1 MTLNY
6 KVEGQAKLSATPIVL
21 LHGLFG
27 SLENLSG
34 LAGRLANDFRV
45 YSVDLPNHGHSAHF
59 DFLTLADHASVFAE
73 WLDRQGL
80 PSVALWGHSLGGK
93 VAMEVALS
101 SPERVTKLAVADI
114 SPVAY
119 QRRHDDIFEALKS
132 LQIDVLK
139 SRKEADEQLKAK
151 IPDTAI
157 RGFLLKNLVKSANGF
172 YWRCNIAGIKA
183 SYGELINEN
192 LAGNY
197 LRPALFLKGQ
207 NSNYI
212 TDDHRSAVEQRF
224 SDVTLKI
231 ITDAEHWI
239 HAEKPDLVARITR
252 QFFSI

>member
-27 SLENLSG
+27 SLGNLSG
-34 LAGRLANDFRV
+34 LAQRLANDFRV
-45 YSVDLPNHGHSAHF
+45 YSVDLPNHGQSAQF
-59 DFLTLADHASVFAE
+59 DFLSLPDHARVFAE
-73 WLDRQGL
+73 WLDQQGL

-101 SPERVTKLAVADI
+101 APERVTKLAVADI

-132 LQIDVLK
+132 LQIDALK
-139 SRKEADEQLKAK
+139 SRREADEQIKTK
-151 IPDTAI
+151 VPSTAI
-157 RGFLLKNLVKSANGF
+157 RSFLLKNLVKGANGF
-172 YWRCNIAGIKA
+172 YWRCNIAGIEA
-183 SYGELINEN
+183 SYDELINEN
-192 LAGNY
+192 LAANY
-197 LRPALFLKGQ
+197 IRPVLFLKGQ

-212 TDDHRSAVEQRF
+212 IDDHRSAIQLRF

-231 ITDAEHWI
+231 IANAEHWI